1 MEKATTLF
9 FCLVF
14 CFANM
19 VCQAQEHCGTI
30 HQSGSSLAK
39 NLPATSL
46 SNVVGERMVVNIPVV
61 VHVVY
66 NTAAENISDEQILS
80 QIEVLNSD
88 FSASNPEIQSIVPP
102 MFEPVVGNIGFRFCL
117 ATKDPDGNATT
128 GISRTHT
135 DNNIGIGG
143 TAAIHYTAQGGHD
156 AWPIDKYLN
165 IWVAKFAGGI
175 GGVATFPGE
184 GPDAEQGIQISY
196 KQFGTV
202 GTAATP
208 PYNLGRTATHEI
220 GHYFN
225 LEHVWGPNQNSCCT
239 EDDGVLD
246 TPVSCEDY
254 LHECPSGTTFSCL
267 APDMWMNF
275 MNYTDDACMAMF
287 TLGQKQRMYEA
298 LENFRA
304 GLLSS
309 DGCQAVGTE
318 EEHRQVGLEVSGN
331 PAQDEIRFEIKDG
344 GNGVWKVRL
353 YNPFGQAFIK
363 LDLLPNQ
370 SQSISCQTLPRGLYF
385 LIASQNETH
394 LTSRVML
401 D

>member
-1 MEKATTLF
+1 ME
-9 FCLVF
+9 
-14 CFANM
+14 
-19 VCQAQEHCGTI
+19 
-30 HQSGSSLAK
+30 
-39 NLPATSL
+39 
-46 SNVVGERMVVNIPVV
+46 VNIPVV

-66 NTAAENISDEQILS
+66 NTASENISDEQIFS
-80 QIEVLNSD
+80 QIEVLNRD
-88 FSASNPEIQSIVPP
+88 YNASNPEIQTIVPP
-102 MFEPVVGNIGFRFCL
+102 MFEPVVGNIGFHFCL
-117 ATKDPDGNATT
+117 ASKDPDGQATT
-128 GISRTHT
+128 GITRTHT
-135 DNNIGIGG
+135 DNNIGIAG

-175 GGVATFPGE
+175 GGVATFPGQ
-184 GPDAEQGIQISY
+184 GPDAEQGIQVSY
-196 KQFGTV
+196 KQFGTI

-225 LEHVWGPNQNSCCT
+225 LEHLWGPNQNSCCT

-287 TLGQKQRMYEA
+287 TLGQKQRIYDA
-298 LENFRA
+298 LENFRP

-309 DGCQAVGTE
+309 DGCQTVGTE
-318 EEHRQVGLEVSGN
+318 EEHRQAELAVWRN
-331 PAQDEIRFEIKDG
+331 PAQDNFRVEINNG
-344 GNGVWKVRL
+344 GNGTWKL
-353 YNPFGQAFIK
+353 ALCNLFGQTVSDF
-363 LDLLPNQ
+363 DLIANQ
-370 SQSISCQTLPRGLYF
+370 AQLITCANLPRGLYF
-385 LIASQNETH
+385 LVASQNETR
-394 LTSRVML
+394 LTKRIL
-401 D
+401 LY